1 MNKRLIDIKELAKYL
16 NIKDRTI
23 YQYVQKGIIPH
34 YRIGGGSKGIIRFDY
49 NQIDKWLETQYV
61 SKSEQLH

>member
-16 NIKDRTI
+16 TIKHRTI
-23 YQYVQKGIIPH
+23 YQYVQKGVIPH
-34 YRIGGGSKGIIRFDY
+34 YRIGGGSKAIIRFDY

-61 SKSEQLH
+61 TKSEQLH